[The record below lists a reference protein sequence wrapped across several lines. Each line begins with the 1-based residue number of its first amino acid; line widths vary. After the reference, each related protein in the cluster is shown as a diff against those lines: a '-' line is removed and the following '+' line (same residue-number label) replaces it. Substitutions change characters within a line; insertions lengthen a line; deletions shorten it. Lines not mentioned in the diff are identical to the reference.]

1 MIGMKKI
8 FFAAAALALFWL
20 APIFGQE
27 QNAAAQNGS
36 QGQEAAPSEAQAQEN
51 SAANTSGGF
60 QNLFGG
66 SFVPPKSAKEFWAQV
81 SPFVNLG
88 ANITLNTE
96 SKLKSAPSPTA
107 FAFAVGGIWPNKA
120 FLSFQPRLS
129 FWTSYYLWDG
139 KNALPAEIENRTAF
153 VLNFMLDLPAAAT
166 FRFQKFQVEAGAG
179 LGILARAAMLAG
191 GVGEGDTGASG
202 SAGGDKAEIQKWFWS
217 NARFLYPE
225 IFAAWEWN
233 FTDRIAAGFELRY
246 YLPIGSLA
254 DGRGLTESIFALS
267 AKLIF

>member
-1 MIGMKKI
+1 MIGMKKSMKGKF
-8 FFAAAALALFWL
+8 FFAAAALALFSL

-36 QGQEAAPSEAQAQEN
+36 QGQKAAPSEAQSSKA
-51 SAANTSGGF
+51 SGGF

-66 SFVPPKSAKEFWAQV
+66 SYVPPKSAKEFWSQV

-107 FAFAVGGIWPNKA
+107 FVLAFGGIWPNKA

-179 LGILARAAMLAG
+179 LGILARAALLAN
-191 GVGEGDTGASG
+191 GVSEGDSGATG
-202 SAGGDKAEIQKWFWS
+202 SAGGDKKEIQKWFWG
-217 NARFLYPE
+217 NARFLYTE
-225 IFAAWEWN
+225 FFGAWEWN

>member
-1 MIGMKKI
+1 MMKTKKV
-8 FFAAAALALFWL
+8 FFAALLAALALNFL
-20 APIFGQE
+20 QAQEAAGGNSSQE
-27 QNAAAQNGS
+27 QNARQA
-36 QGQEAAPSEAQAQEN
+36 QEAAS
-51 SAANTSGGF
+51 SAHGGF

-66 SFVPPKSAKEFWAQV
+66 SFVAPKSAKEFWSQV

-129 FWTSYYLWDG
+129 FWWSYYLWDG

-166 FRFQKFQVEAGAG
+166 FRFQKFQIEAGAG

-202 SAGGDKAEIQKWFWS
+202 SAGGDKSEIQKWFWS
-217 NARFLYPE
+217 NARFLYTE
-225 IFAAWEWN
+225 FFGAWEWN

-246 YLPIGSLA
+246 YLPVGSLA

>member
-8 FFAAAALALFWL
+8 FFAAAALALFSL

-27 QNAAAQNGS
+27 QNDAAQNIS

-66 SFVPPKSAKEFWAQV
+66 SY
-81 SPFVNLG
+81 
-88 ANITLNTE
+88 
-96 SKLKSAPSPTA
+96 
-107 FAFAVGGIWPNKA
+107 VGGIWPNKA

-191 GVGEGDTGASG
+191 GVGQSDTGASG

-254 DGRGLTESIFALS
+254 NGRGLTESIFALS

>member
-1 MIGMKKI
+1 MIGMKNSMKGKM
-8 FFAAAALALFWL
+8 FFAAAALALFSL

-27 QNAAAQNGS
+27 QS
-36 QGQEAAPSEAQAQEN
+36 DAAPSEAQAQEN

-66 SFVPPKSAKEFWAQV
+66 SYVPAKSAKEFWSQV
-81 SPFVNLG
+81 SPFVNIG
-88 ANITLNTE
+88 VNITLNTE

-107 FAFAVGGIWPNKA
+107 FSLAVGGIWPNKA
-120 FLSFQPRLS
+120 FLSFQPRLA

-139 KNALPAEIENRTAF
+139 KNALPAEVENRTAF

-179 LGILARAAMLAG
+179 LGVLARAALLAN
-191 GVGEGDTGASG
+191 GVSESDSGASG
-202 SAGGDKAEIQKWFWS
+202 SAGQDKKEIQKWFWG
-217 NARFLYPE
+217 NARFLYME
-225 IFAAWEWN
+225 LFGAWEWK
-233 FTDRIAAGFELRY
+233 FTERIATGFELRY

-254 DGRGLTESIFALS
+254 DGRGLTESIIALS

>member
-1 MIGMKKI
+1 MMKTKKV
-8 FFAAAALALFWL
+8 FFAALLAALALNFL
-20 APIFGQE
+20 QAQE
-27 QNAAAQNGS
+27 AGGGNPSQDQNSS
-36 QGQEAAPSEAQAQEN
+36 QAQEAASDAK
-51 SAANTSGGF
+51 GGF

-66 SFVPPKSAKEFWAQV
+66 SYVPPKSAKEFWSQV

-153 VLNFMLDLPAAAT
+153 ALNFMLDLPAAAT

-179 LGILARAAMLAG
+179 LGILARAALLAN
-191 GVGEGDTGASG
+191 GVSEGDSGATG
-202 SAGGDKAEIQKWFWS
+202 SAGGDKKEIQKWFWG
-217 NARFLYPE
+217 NARFLYTE
-225 IFAAWEWN
+225 FFGAWEWN

>member
-8 FFAAAALALFWL
+8 FFAAAALALFSL

-27 QNAAAQNGS
+27 QNGA
-36 QGQEAAPSEAQAQEN
+36 QGQEAAPSEAQAQ
-51 SAANTSGGF
+51 APKASGGF

-66 SFVPPKSAKEFWAQV
+66 SYVPAKSAKEFWSQV
-81 SPFVNLG
+81 SPF
-88 ANITLNTE
+88 ANIGINITVNTE
-96 SKLKSAPSPTA
+96 SALKSAPSPTA
-107 FAFAVGGIWPNKA
+107 FALAFGGIWPNKA
-120 FLSFQPRLS
+120 FLSFQPRLA
-129 FWTSYYLWDG
+129 FWWSYYLWDG

-153 VLNFMLDLPAAAT
+153 VLNFMLDFPAAAT

-202 SAGGDKAEIQKWFWS
+202 SAGGDKSEIQKWFWS